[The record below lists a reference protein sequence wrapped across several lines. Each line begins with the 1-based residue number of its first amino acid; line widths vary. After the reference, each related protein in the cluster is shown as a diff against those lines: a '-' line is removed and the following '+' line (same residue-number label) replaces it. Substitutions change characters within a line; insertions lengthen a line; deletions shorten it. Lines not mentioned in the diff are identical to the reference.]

1 MVKMGSSKI
10 LMRQGFTRDHQRSR
24 QGSRYKPNMN
34 SNSYVISSAQ
44 MTSSKGTSPK
54 EHLNANE
61 FNFPDTSSSAYEVLT
76 PLQKMCD
83 PVTEVTTGYRAG
95 ELPP

>member
-1 MVKMGSSKI
+1 MPASKTMFTSMRLAHPMVKMGSSKI

-61 FNFPDTSSSAYEVLT
+61 FNFPDTSSSA
-76 PLQKMCD
+76 
-83 PVTEVTTGYRAG
+83 
-95 ELPP
+95 